1 MLRPGQFDGT
11 SAWEDFLYQFES
23 HARGNHWSEKTMA
36 VQLRLNLTG
45 VAGAIVHK
53 NPRIAWWSYQRIVEE
68 NEADRVELEQ
78 DAINVEI
85 FINAL
90 ADVELVQKP
99 WPAPMT

>member
-1 MLRPGQFDGT
+1 M
-11 SAWEDFLYQFES
+11 
-23 HARGNHWSEKTMA
+23 
-36 VQLRLNLTG
+36 
-45 VAGAIVHK
+45 
-53 NPRIAWWSYQRIVEE
+53 EE